1 MVLYKSIHVT
11 LHVHCTWGKSSINFC
26 IICAFLSTFQTW
38 NFSPPVSDF
47 KQSSWHH
54 VNLFFLIKLRIV
66 LIIIIDWFVKLHNKS
81 PVLSQYKLLALL
93 LILLSSH
100 KTQSFS
106 LGIKVQSSLD
116 PKPQTPIT
124 FPRIC
129 AADPR
134 SADFCI
140 VLFLPRIISQLL
152 QMACQSSLKLFPMPL
167 LPLLLLLHYYTVTY
181 QAASEPP
188 GMRDGP
194 YLAPSSPPL
203 TPLPTNRRPLDS
215 SSLQR
220 LCGQKRWKNGMVIL

>member
-1 MVLYKSIHVT
+1 MYTVHEANHPSTSVL
-11 LHVHCTWGKSSINFC
+11 LF
-26 IICAFLSTFQTW
+26 CAFISTFQTW

-47 KQSSWHH
+47 KQSSWRH

-100 KTQSFS
+100 KT
-106 LGIKVQSSLD
+106 
-116 PKPQTPIT
+116 
-124 FPRIC
+124 RIC

-167 LPLLLLLHYYTVTY
+167 LPLPLLLHYYTVTY
-181 QAASEPP
+181 QDASEPP